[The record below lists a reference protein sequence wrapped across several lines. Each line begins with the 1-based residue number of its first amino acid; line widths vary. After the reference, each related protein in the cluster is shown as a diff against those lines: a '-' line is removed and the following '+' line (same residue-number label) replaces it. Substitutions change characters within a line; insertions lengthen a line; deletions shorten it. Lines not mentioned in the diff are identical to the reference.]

1 MKLPGRHRRPPR
13 PTRPEPLA
21 PGGKVYWSRG
31 HGAWRTTGS
40 QQSGLYH
47 WTYDPDAHAWTRG
60 DKVPVMGATR
70 EQTWALRRD
79 DLLREQNRL
88 LAEQNRLLAG
98 LPPTP
103 PEPTIRPASGPR
115 PEAGAR

>member
-1 MKLPGRHRRPPR
+1 
-13 PTRPEPLA
+13 
-21 PGGKVYWSRG
+21 
-31 HGAWRTTGS
+31 
-40 QQSGLYH
+40 
-47 WTYDPDAHAWTRG
+47 
-60 DKVPVMGATR
+60 MGATR